1 MKNPLTIPVMSLP
14 VISVWVG
21 VVCINGCQLNV
32 GSEHDLKSQ
41 DKVSV
46 SET

>member
-1 MKNPLTIPVMSLP
+1 MKTPLTIPVMSLP

-21 VVCINGCQLNV
+21 VVCIKGCQLNV